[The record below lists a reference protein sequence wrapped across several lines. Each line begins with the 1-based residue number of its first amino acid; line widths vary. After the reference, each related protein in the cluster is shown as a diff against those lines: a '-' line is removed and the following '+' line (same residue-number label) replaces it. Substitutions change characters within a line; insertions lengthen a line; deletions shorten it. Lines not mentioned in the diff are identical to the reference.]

1 MGKVLWHV
9 TMSLDGFIAG
19 PHDSMDWVF
28 RYISL
33 DSAAAGSIIEKHVR
47 STGSVLSG
55 RRSYNVGR
63 KPGQRPEAR
72 KVLGGTWSGPVF
84 VLTHH
89 APEEEEDP
97 TIRFLSGSIRSAI
110 RQALDVAEGKNVMVI
125 GADVARQCIEE
136 RLLDEIRIHHAPVL
150 LGDGVRFFHSPS
162 LAEGV
167 RLEPTE
173 VTQSGQITNLRFRV
187 VK

>member
-19 PHDSMDWVF
+19 PNDAMDWVF
-28 RYISL
+28 GYVPL
-33 DSAAAGSIIEKHVR
+33 DSPATRELLEEAIR

-72 KVLGGTWSGPVF
+72 KVLGGAWSGPVF
-84 VLTHH
+84 VLTHK
-89 APEEEEDP
+89 APEDEADP
-97 TIRFLSGSIRSAI
+97 SIKFLSGGIRSAI
-110 RQALDVAEGKNVMVI
+110 GEARDAGRGKNVLVI
-125 GADVARQCIEE
+125 GADVARQCIQEG
-136 RLLDEIRIHHAPVL
+136 LIDEIRVFLAPVL
-150 LGDGVRFFHSPS
+150 LGDGVRFFNWPG
-162 LAEGV
+162 APDAV
-167 RLEPTE
+167 RLETID
-173 VTQSGQITNLRFRV
+173 VARFGQFANLGFRV